1 MWTAP
6 PSADSPLPS
15 PFSRKKIC
23 FFFMTPAAQLIRL
36 PKASWVK
43 YLPTVFLRLFLKKK
57 FGCDGKNI
65 AVLALHIYW
74 QHHHHESVTA
84 AVALVLETNMH
95 RGMYGGSRIGMAV
108 KKKRKYMVREN
119 TARREKSILN
129 LGSTH
134 ELAKLQ
140 HMTEY

>member
-1 MWTAP
+1 M
-6 PSADSPLPS
+6 
-15 PFSRKKIC
+15 
-23 FFFMTPAAQLIRL
+23 
-36 PKASWVK
+36 
-43 YLPTVFLRLFLKKK
+43 
-57 FGCDGKNI
+57 
-65 AVLALHIYW
+65 LALHIYW

-119 TARREKSILN
+119 TAKEEKFYN
-129 LGSTH
+129 KFKHTH
-134 ELAKLQ
+134 ELAMLQ